1 MMVNICYNL
10 TWNILS
16 TLAFKN
22 SSSSWGSE
30 VLPIRSNTEATTS
43 SISILKYNKDI
54 NQMKMKLKIGTQTF
68 PKVFSSLFSCQATCH
83 LRHESDILSRS
94 KIVFTYLKITYYYL
108 FCSIYFWNLG
118 HKKIIDHYHEG
129 SSRHCNFLWN
139 DLVYWQHVWYLHW
152 KQWKCKTF
160 PIFFITL
167 FPFLFCVL

>member
-54 NQMKMKLKIGTQTF
+54 NHMKLKIGTQTF

-94 KIVFTYLKITYYYL
+94 KIVFTYLKITYYSNPSFYAVFHYAVFYYAVFYYAVFL
-108 FCSIYFWNLG
+108 SCP
-118 HKKIIDHYHEG
+118 KK
-129 SSRHCNFLWN
+129 FA
-139 DLVYWQHVWYLHW
+139 
-152 KQWKCKTF
+152 
-160 PIFFITL
+160 
-167 FPFLFCVL
+167 

>member
-1 MMVNICYNL
+1 MMVSICYNL

-16 TLAFKN
+16 TLAFRN

-83 LRHESDILSRS
+83 LKTQVWYFVTFQNSFYLS
-94 KIVFTYLKITYYYL
+94 KNNLLLPTFFAL
-108 FCSIYFWNLG
+108 YFWNLG
-118 HKKIIDHYHEG
+118 HE
-129 SSRHCNFLWN
+129 N
-139 DLVYWQHVWYLHW
+139 YWPLSWRQ
-152 KQWKCKTF
+152 
-160 PIFFITL
+160 
-167 FPFLFCVL
+167 